1 MILDKGVCSVFRR
14 TDTGSPGGMPSW
26 TYSLLHQSWYGELDF
41 ATTPAN
47 PTNEREEL
55 QTDARIRVMQCRDIR
70 QHDVVVL
77 AQLSDFAQRDP
88 AAPVF
93 DIERAYHGMDD
104 DGPTP
109 ISDLSLRE
117 VVP

>member
-1 MILDKGVCSVFRR
+1 MKKLMTCLLAFIGLTACGQENFEN
-14 TDTGSPGGMPSW
+14 TDVEG
-26 TYSLLHQSWYGELDF
+26 F
-41 ATTPAN
+41 ASMMDEP
-47 PTNEREEL
+47 
-55 QTDARIRVMQCRDIR
+55 
-70 QHDVVVL
+70 DVVVL